1 MIAQGASLSSK
12 LDQISSHLKPLS
24 YAVDANNNI
33 TIAGLK
39 VKDLLTKYGSPLYI
53 LCEETIRT
61 RARLYVNAFK
71 KFYSGESLVIYAS
84 KALNCKA
91 VCKII
96 DSEGLGIDVVS
107 GGELFTALSV
117 GFPKEKIIFHGNN
130 KAKDELKMAIENQ
143 IGSIMLDN
151 FYELELISE
160 LLNEEFSVD
169 TAVNLSIRVTPGIEC
184 HTHEYIKTGR
194 IDSKF
199 GFDLSQVDELI
210 SKILTLKEK
219 YKNINK

>member
-1 MIAQGASLSSK
+1 MLVSCPMIAQGASLSSK

-71 KFYSGESLVIYAS
+71 EFYSGESLVVYAS

-96 DSEGLGIDVVS
+96 DSEGLGIDVVVVES
-107 GGELFTALSV
+107 YLR
-117 GFPKEKIIFHGNN
+117 HC
-130 KAKDELKMAIENQ
+130 
-143 IGSIMLDN
+143 
-151 FYELELISE
+151 
-160 LLNEEFSVD
+160 
-169 TAVNLSIRVTPGIEC
+169 R
-184 HTHEYIKTGR
+184 
-194 IDSKF
+194 
-199 GFDLSQVDELI
+199 
-210 SKILTLKEK
+210 
-219 YKNINK
+219 